1 MTVANQV
8 LQALRSSSAGMSD
21 AELAGLLGKRHQH
34 INQTCRTLADQG
46 LIVRDTSLG
55 SITNRLATVA
65 PPRISDWPARPPA
78 GPVDHD
84 WAWEGNVQSS
94 VVTQL
99 AATGWRIVAV
109 ADTGRRQQGADIIAE
124 RDGTR
129 LLVEVKGWPSTTYA
143 RGDRGDRVGQP
154 KPTQPT
160 IQATHW
166 FAEGLTT
173 LIRRGADLGTR
184 LALALPD
191 TPRYRTL
198 LAEAGWATQRLEIIV
213 YLVEA
218 DGAVHTWEPE
228 N

>member
-8 LQALRSSSAGMSD
+8 LEALRSSPAGMTD
-21 AELAGLLGKRHQH
+21 AELARLLGKRHQH
-34 INQTCRTLADQG
+34 INQICRALADQG
-46 LIVRDTSLG
+46 LIVRDSSLG
-55 SITNRLATVA
+55 SISNRLATVA
-65 PPRISDWPARPPA
+65 PQRASDRPTVPIPA
-78 GPVDHD
+78 GPVDD
-84 WAWEGNVQSS
+84 GWAWEGNVQSG

-109 ADTGRRQQGADIIAE
+109 ADTARRQQGADIIAE

-129 LLVEVKGWPSTTYA
+129 LLVEVKGWPSTTFA
-143 RGDRGDRVGQP
+143 RGDRAGQP

-160 IQATHW
+160 LQATHW

-173 LIRRGADLGTR
+173 LIRRGAGLSAR

-191 TPRYRTL
+191 MPRYRTM
-198 LAEAGWATQRLEIIV
+198 LAEAGWAVQRLEIIV

-218 DGAVHTWEPE
+218 DGIVHTWEPE

>member
-8 LQALRSSSAGMSD
+8 LETLRSKLAGMTD
-21 AELAGLLGKRHQH
+21 AELARLLGKRHQH

-46 LIVRDTSLG
+46 LIVRDNSLG

-65 PPRISDWPARPPA
+65 PSRASDRPTVPLPA
-78 GPVDHD
+78 GPVDDD
-84 WAWEGNVQSS
+84 WAWEGNVQSG
-94 VVTQL
+94 VVTHL
-99 AATGWRIVAV
+99 AAAGWRIVAV
-109 ADTGRRQQGADIIAE
+109 ADTARRQQGADIIAE

-143 RGDRGDRVGQP
+143 RGDRAGQP

-160 IQATHW
+160 LQATHW

-173 LIRRGADLGTR
+173 LIRRGADLSAG

-191 TPRYRTL
+191 MPRYRTL
-198 LAEAGWATQRLEIIV
+198 LAEVGWAIRRLEITV
-213 YLVEA
+213 YLAEA

>member
-1 MTVANQV
+1 MTVADQV
-8 LQALRSSSAGMSD
+8 LKALRSSSAGLSD
-21 AELAGLLGKRHQH
+21 AELAALLGRGHQH

-46 LIVRDTSLG
+46 LIVRGTSLG

-65 PPRISDWPARPPA
+65 PPRASDRLAVARPV
-78 GPVDHD
+78 GSVDYD

-109 ADTGRRQQGADIIAE
+109 ADTVRRQQGADIVAE

-129 LLVEVKGWPSTTYA
+129 LQVEVKGWPSTTYA
-143 RGDRGDRVGQP
+143 RGDRAGRP
-154 KPTQPT
+154 KPTQPSL
-160 IQATHW
+160 QAMHW
-166 FAEGLTT
+166 VAEGLTT
-173 LIRRGADLGTR
+173 LIRRGADLSTK

-191 TPRYRTL
+191 MPRYRTL
-198 LAEAGWATQRLEIIV
+198 LAEAGWAIQRLEITI

-218 DGAVHTWEPE
+218 DGAVRTWEPE
-228 N
+228 S